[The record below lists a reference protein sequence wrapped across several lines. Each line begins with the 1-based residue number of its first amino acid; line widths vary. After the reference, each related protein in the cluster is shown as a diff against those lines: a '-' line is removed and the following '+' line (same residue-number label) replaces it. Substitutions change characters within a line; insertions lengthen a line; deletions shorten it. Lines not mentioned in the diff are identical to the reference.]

1 MAGETAAAGAATKS
15 SSLSGFQQGMAWGSV
30 ISAVGSIYTSYQ
42 SSRSASELA
51 AIQERIAEINRKR
64 AVIQAQ
70 SALAASNRN
79 IANITQQYGQLKSK
93 QKTAMAANGIA
104 LGYGSAK
111 EVIATTDLY
120 KQQDRNTAYANGL
133 NAAMGYMSKA
143 TAQYQ
148 AGVAAA
154 ASKSNTAMVTTDS
167 LLTGIQKVAGY
178 YANASASNEGSAA
191 ADAAGATDTTYA
203 NSGTGGGDQYSLQW
217 IY

>member
-1 MAGETAAAGAATKS
+1 M
-15 SSLSGFQQGMAWGSV
+15 SGFQTGMAWGSV

-51 AIQERIAEINRKR
+51 AIQERIAQINQKR
-64 AVIQAQ
+64 ATIQAQ

-93 QKTAMAANGIA
+93 QKVAMAANGIA
-104 LGYGSAK
+104 LGYGSSK
-111 EVIATTDLY
+111 EIIATTDLY

-148 AGVAAA
+148 ASIA
-154 ASKSNTAMVTTDS
+154 ASSGKSNSGMVATES
-167 LLTGIQKVAGY
+167 LLSGIQKVAGY
-178 YANASASNEGSAA
+178 YANASASNEGAAA

-203 NSGTGGGDQYSLQW
+203 NQGTGGGDANALQW

>member
-1 MAGETAAAGAATKS
+1 MAAATTQTQSQGLSSVQTAGLYAT
-15 SSLSGFQQGMAWGSV
+15 A

-93 QKTAMAANGIA
+93 QRTAMAANGIA
-104 LGYGSAK
+104 LGYGSSK

-154 ASKSNTAMVTTDS
+154 ASKSNTGMVVTDS
-167 LLTGIQKVAGY
+167 LLSGIQKVAGY
-178 YANASASNEGSAA
+178 YANASASNEGAA
-191 ADAAGATDTTYA
+191 AAGAAGATDTTYA
-203 NSGTGGGDQYSLQW
+203 SSGTGTGGGDQYSLQW

>member
-1 MAGETAAAGAATKS
+1 MAEATTTQNQGLSSVQTAGLWAT
-15 SSLSGFQQGMAWGSV
+15 A

-42 SSRSASELA
+42 SARSASELA

-93 QKTAMAANGIA
+93 QKVAMAANGTA
-104 LGYGSAK
+104 LGYGSNK
-111 EVIATTDLY
+111 EILATTDLY

-148 AGVAAA
+148 AGVAAG
-154 ASKSNTAMVTTDS
+154 ASKSSAGLVSTES
-167 LLTGIQKVAGY
+167 LLSGIQKVAGY
-178 YANASASNEGSAA
+178 YANASASNAGAGA

-203 NSGTGGGDQYSLQW
+203 GSSAETNTNALQW